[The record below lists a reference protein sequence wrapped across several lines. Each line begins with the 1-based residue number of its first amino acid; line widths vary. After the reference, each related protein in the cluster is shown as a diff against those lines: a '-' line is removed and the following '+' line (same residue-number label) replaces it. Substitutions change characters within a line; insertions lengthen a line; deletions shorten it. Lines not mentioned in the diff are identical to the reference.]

1 MAKKEQPEQAQTL
14 EDFLLSQL
22 DQPVIL
28 KEGGQ
33 AMGPDGKPLTKQ
45 QAIAMNLLNQAM
57 KGDIKAGT
65 PPFFMPIL
73 AKNISIF
80 KKMQE
85 NARKICIYQIKAVP
99 LHRQKQ
105 NGEADNR
112 QDAAFFIVL
121 V

>member
-1 MAKKEQPEQAQTL
+1 MAKKEEPEQAQTL

-57 KGDIKAGT
+57 IGDIKAAE
-65 PPFFMPIL
+65 FVMRIQ
-73 AKNISIF
+73 AVNR
-80 KKMQE
+80 
-85 NARKICIYQIKAVP
+85 ARRK
-99 LHRQKQ
+99 
-105 NGEADNR
+105 
-112 QDAAFFIVL
+112 
-121 V
+121 

>member
-1 MAKKEQPEQAQTL
+1 MAKKDETEQAQTL

-57 KGDIKAGT
+57 KGDIKAAE
-65 PPFFMPIL
+65 FVMRIQ
-73 AKNISIF
+73 AMNK
-80 KKMQE
+80 
-85 NARKICIYQIKAVP
+85 ARRK
-99 LHRQKQ
+99 
-105 NGEADNR
+105 
-112 QDAAFFIVL
+112 
-121 V
+121 

>member
-1 MAKKEQPEQAQTL
+1 MAKKDEPEQAQTL

-57 KGDIKAGT
+57 KGDIKAAE
-65 PPFFMPIL
+65 FVMRIQ
-73 AKNISIF
+73 AVNR
-80 KKMQE
+80 
-85 NARKICIYQIKAVP
+85 ARRK
-99 LHRQKQ
+99 
-105 NGEADNR
+105 
-112 QDAAFFIVL
+112 
-121 V
+121 

>member
-1 MAKKEQPEQAQTL
+1 MAKKEKKPEQPQTL

-57 KGDIKAGT
+57 KGDIKAAE
-65 PPFFMPIL
+65 FVMRIQ
-73 AKNISIF
+73 AVNR
-80 KKMQE
+80 
-85 NARKICIYQIKAVP
+85 ARRK
-99 LHRQKQ
+99 
-105 NGEADNR
+105 
-112 QDAAFFIVL
+112 
-121 V
+121 

>member
-1 MAKKEQPEQAQTL
+1 MAKKEEPEQAQTL

-57 KGDIKAGT
+57 KGDIKAAE
-65 PPFFMPIL
+65 FVMRIQ
-73 AKNISIF
+73 AVNR
-80 KKMQE
+80 
-85 NARKICIYQIKAVP
+85 ARRK
-99 LHRQKQ
+99 
-105 NGEADNR
+105 
-112 QDAAFFIVL
+112 
-121 V
+121 

>member
-1 MAKKEQPEQAQTL
+1 MLTKKTSRNMAKKEEPEQAQTL

-57 KGDIKAGT
+57 KGDIKAAE
-65 PPFFMPIL
+65 FVMRIQ
-73 AKNISIF
+73 AVNR
-80 KKMQE
+80 
-85 NARKICIYQIKAVP
+85 ARRK
-99 LHRQKQ
+99 
-105 NGEADNR
+105 
-112 QDAAFFIVL
+112 
-121 V
+121 

>member
-1 MAKKEQPEQAQTL
+1 MLAKNPTPTNMAKKEEPEQAQTL

-57 KGDIKAGT
+57 KGDIKAAE
-65 PPFFMPIL
+65 FVMRIQ
-73 AKNISIF
+73 AVNR
-80 KKMQE
+80 
-85 NARKICIYQIKAVP
+85 ARRK
-99 LHRQKQ
+99 
-105 NGEADNR
+105 
-112 QDAAFFIVL
+112 
-121 V
+121 

>member
-1 MAKKEQPEQAQTL
+1 MAKKEEPEQAQTL

-57 KGDIKAGT
+57 KGDIKAAEFVMRIQAMNRT
-65 PPFFMPIL
+65 R
-73 AKNISIF
+73 
-80 KKMQE
+80 
-85 NARKICIYQIKAVP
+85 RK
-99 LHRQKQ
+99 
-105 NGEADNR
+105 
-112 QDAAFFIVL
+112 
-121 V
+121 

>member
-1 MAKKEQPEQAQTL
+1 MLTKKTTANMAKKEQEPEQAQTL

-57 KGDIKAGT
+57 KGDIKAAE
-65 PPFFMPIL
+65 FVMRIQ
-73 AKNISIF
+73 AVNR
-80 KKMQE
+80 
-85 NARKICIYQIKAVP
+85 ARRK
-99 LHRQKQ
+99 
-105 NGEADNR
+105 
-112 QDAAFFIVL
+112 
-121 V
+121 

>member
-1 MAKKEQPEQAQTL
+1 MAKQQEPEQAQTL

-57 KGDIKAGT
+57 KGDIKAAE
-65 PPFFMPIL
+65 FVMRIQ
-73 AKNISIF
+73 AVNR
-80 KKMQE
+80 
-85 NARKICIYQIKAVP
+85 ARRK
-99 LHRQKQ
+99 
-105 NGEADNR
+105 
-112 QDAAFFIVL
+112 
-121 V
+121 

>member
-1 MAKKEQPEQAQTL
+1 MAKKEQEPEQPQTL

-57 KGDIKAGT
+57 KGDIKAAE
-65 PPFFMPIL
+65 FVMRIQ
-73 AKNISIF
+73 AVNK
-80 KKMQE
+80 
-85 NARKICIYQIKAVP
+85 ARRK
-99 LHRQKQ
+99 
-105 NGEADNR
+105 
-112 QDAAFFIVL
+112 
-121 V
+121 

>member
-1 MAKKEQPEQAQTL
+1 MLTKTNTRNMAKKDEPEQAQTL

-57 KGDIKAGT
+57 KGDIKAAE
-65 PPFFMPIL
+65 FVMRIQ
-73 AKNISIF
+73 AVNR
-80 KKMQE
+80 
-85 NARKICIYQIKAVP
+85 ARRK
-99 LHRQKQ
+99 
-105 NGEADNR
+105 
-112 QDAAFFIVL
+112 
-121 V
+121 

>member
-1 MAKKEQPEQAQTL
+1 MATKQQEPEQAQTL

-57 KGDIKAGT
+57 KGDIKAAE
-65 PPFFMPIL
+65 FVMRIQ
-73 AKNISIF
+73 AVNR
-80 KKMQE
+80 
-85 NARKICIYQIKAVP
+85 ARRK
-99 LHRQKQ
+99 
-105 NGEADNR
+105 
-112 QDAAFFIVL
+112 
-121 V
+121 

>member
-1 MAKKEQPEQAQTL
+1 MLTKTHRNMAKKEEPEQAQTL

-57 KGDIKAGT
+57 QGDLKAAE
-65 PPFFMPIL
+65 FVMRIQ
-73 AKNISIF
+73 AVNR
-80 KKMQE
+80 
-85 NARKICIYQIKAVP
+85 ARRK
-99 LHRQKQ
+99 
-105 NGEADNR
+105 
-112 QDAAFFIVL
+112 
-121 V
+121 